1 MTEVRTAILPVA
13 GLGTRFLPASKAT
26 PKVLLPIL
34 DRPLLQ
40 YAVDEVLAA
49 GIDSIVIVTGRNQG
63 AIADYFD
70 MGFELESKLLD
81 RGREDILASLRDL
94 RPGAGRIAYVRQIE
108 PLGLGHAVWCARE
121 LIGDSSF
128 AVVLPDEFI
137 VADRPPLADMIA
149 THERTGG
156 NVVLVD
162 EVDPDETD
170 KYGII
175 TPTGESEGA
184 ISVSSIVEKPPPDEA
199 ASNLAV
205 VGRYVLNP
213 TVMDHLSN
221 VAAGAGG
228 EIQLTDGI
236 RASMDDTPLHAVR
249 STADRFDCGSKAG
262 FLEATVRMA
271 MSDPA
276 LRSTMYDLA
285 TAIAAEDPPHE
296 GAAS

>member
-1 MTEVRTAILPVA
+1 MGEVRTAILPVA

-49 GIDSIVIVTGRNQG
+49 GIESVVIVTGRNQG
-63 AIADYFD
+63 SIADYFD
-70 MGFELESKLLD
+70 MGFELETKLYD
-81 RGREDILASLRDL
+81 RGREDLVASLRDL

-121 LIGDSSF
+121 LIGDSPF
-128 AVVLPDEFI
+128 AVLLPDEFL

-149 THERTGG
+149 AHERIGG
-156 NVVLVD
+156 NIVLVD
-162 EVDPDETD
+162 EVDPSETD
-170 KYGII
+170 RYGII
-175 TPTGESEGA
+175 TPTGEDQGA
-184 ISVSSIVEKPPPDEA
+184 IGVASVVEKPPPAEA

-205 VGRYVLNP
+205 IGRYVLEP
-213 TVMDHLSN
+213 SVMDHLGS

-236 RASMDDTPLHAVR
+236 KASMADTPLHAVR

-262 FLEATVRMA
+262 FLEATVHMA
-271 MSDPA
+271 MADPA

-285 TAIAAEDPPHE
+285 AAITADGPPSE
-296 GAAS
+296 GTTP